1 MPVLPRVNT
10 SKLPKP
16 SRHQSVE
23 VHDLCLELGKS
34 YTLLR
39 TMLIAQLRDL
49 NLPYAKEYD
58 GSFGILYCGDDV
70 VNCRSLEG
78 SLYKI

>member
-23 VHDLCLELGKS
+23 VHDLCLELGK

-58 GSFGILYCGDDV
+58 GSFGILYCGYV